1 MLTLL
6 VVCVLCLKGSRKPPV
21 IADWHLWALLT
32 TESVY
37 SSAVAEVSKSPDV
50 VRCVVRHCLFGWSVG
65 EVVSATF
72 CSAIGHF
79 NSG

>member
-1 MLTLL
+1 MA
-6 VVCVLCLKGSRKPPV
+6 G
-21 IADWHLWALLT
+21 
-32 TESVY
+32 SVY